1 MQWTGR
7 EMLRLGGVAV
17 LVGGLA
23 AALALLFV
31 PLGLQ
36 VSSTAVGYCGPGLTS
51 DNALQVRLDPG
62 IVNTGGTPG
71 QSQSVPVAEQQQL
84 EQFCTAEADHQL
96 VEAAI
101 IAGVALLLGLAMIIR
116 GSGQSARS
124 ASSGAGAPGSP
135 SLSSSGTPGST
146 VWK

>member
-1 MQWTGR
+1 VGWTGR
-7 EMLRLGGVAV
+7 EILRLGGVAV
-17 LVGGLA
+17 VVGGLA

-36 VSSTAVGYCGPGLTS
+36 VSSTSVGYCGPGLTS

-71 QSQSVPVAEQQQL
+71 QSAAPAAEQQQL
-84 EQFCTAEADHQL
+84 QQFCTSEADHQL

-101 IAGVALLLGLAMIIR
+101 TAGVALLLGLAMIIR
-116 GSGQSARS
+116 GRGQSATS
-124 ASSGAGAPGSP
+124 ASPGAGAAGSP
-135 SLSSSGTPGST
+135 PVSSSGTPGST